1 MGRVIGTTLALPRE
15 VYRRFER
22 TEKQEFGWRSSV
34 LLSTVFE
41 ACSMKYI
48 TKWRAMSD
56 EATSKNFR
64 GLLRHGML
72 STLAYISKPQPGP
85 SLRLLYCHYVFDDQV
100 VDFDAK
106 IRYLASIGSFLTA
119 DEVLAVVRGEKG
131 LNNRN
136 FHLSFDDG
144 FRNIITNALP
154 ILREYGVPATF
165 FVPTSIIS
173 TDDETLR
180 QYCQNITNYPA
191 MIEIATW
198 DDLAIAQEQ
207 GLTIA
212 SHTRTHSRFSDIS
225 GSAAQLEHEIIGSKE
240 DLERRLGRPC
250 RYISWPYGTI
260 TDADTNSLDYVKRAG
275 YDACFGA
282 FRGRIVPGKTDI
294 YYIPRHHFEA
304 QWPIGHFK
312 YFAHGGM
319 ESRQQ

>member
-1 MGRVIGTTLALPRE
+1 MG
-15 VYRRFER
+15 
-22 TEKQEFGWRSSV
+22 
-34 LLSTVFE
+34 
-41 ACSMKYI
+41 YI

-56 EATSKNFR
+56 EAASKSFR
-64 GLLRHGML
+64 GLLRHGIL
-72 STLAYISKPQPGP
+72 STLACISKPPPGP
-85 SLRLLYCHYVFDDQV
+85 SLRVLYCHNVFDDQV
-100 VDFDAK
+100 VEFDAK

-119 DEVLAVVRGEKG
+119 DEVLAVVRGEKT

-144 FRNIITNALP
+144 FRNITTNALP
-154 ILREYGVPATF
+154 VLREYGIPATF

-180 QYCQNITNYPA
+180 HYCLNINNYPSV
-191 MIEIATW
+191 IEIATW

-212 SHTRTHSRFSDIS
+212 SHTRTHARLSDIS
-225 GSAAQLEHEIIGSKE
+225 GSAAQLENELIGSKE
-240 DLERRLGRPC
+240 DLERHLGRPC
-250 RYISWPYGTI
+250 RYLSWPYGTI
-260 TDADTNSLDYVKRAG
+260 TDASTTLKRAG

-282 FRGRIVPGKTDI
+282 FRGRVEPGETDA
-294 YYIPRHHFEA
+294 YYIPRHHFEV